1 MNKDSQEISPYF
13 DPITQEILSRGL
25 FLRLKVSGR
34 SMQPFIRT
42 DDTLL
47 VEPKD
52 GVKFNIGDILF
63 YRHPLGYYI
72 AHRLIKKNGQ
82 DTLLTR
88 GDNLRH
94 FDQPVLIE
102 QVMGRVTQI
111 ERGTKRLI
119 LTRGLGRV
127 FGCLIA
133 WLARGH
139 YPSQIR
145 LMRNMGR
152 VYWLTGGR
160 RAT

>member
-1 MNKDSQEISPYF
+1 MNKDSQEISPYL

-42 DDTLL
+42 DDILL

-52 GVKFNIGDILF
+52 TAKFNIGDILF
-63 YRHPLGYYI
+63 YRHSLGFYI
-72 AHRLIKKNGQ
+72 AHRLIKKSDSG
-82 DTLLTR
+82 DMLTR
-88 GDNLRH
+88 GDNLYYY
-94 FDQPVLIE
+94 DQPVSIE
-102 QVMGRVTQI
+102 QLMGRVTQI
-111 ERGTKRLI
+111 DRGNKRLT
-119 LTRGLGRV
+119 LTGGIGRV